1 MSNSSGSVSTNSGGT
16 GSTGN
21 IFQDV
26 LTDVKGVE
34 LALLGP
40 SYPYWSNINSPS
52 QMGMSSEGSMS
63 ALGNDV
69 VGLINYV
76 EVLVSGSGA
85 ASKTGG
91 PLGDKFFLKTGGTC
105 KDTVSGNTEDRYIY
119 INNVPDGSIPFITSS
134 SGMSFSSFEGLI
146 PGVMGDL
153 EALNPFLIMQAF
165 LSGSVPA
172 CQNVSLEVIDVNN
185 STSTQS
191 NFVTVVDL
199 QNMSPCN
206 FPNNVNP
213 ITNVSCKESFINMQQ
228 IPKINRNYLIIVAI
242 IGLLLLCFILKRL
255 R

>member
-1 MSNSSGSVSTNSGGT
+1 MSNSSGSASKSSGST

-21 IFQDV
+21 LFQEV

-34 LALLGP
+34 AALLGP
-40 SYPYWSNINSPS
+40 TYPYWKNINTPS
-52 QMGMSSEGSMS
+52 EMGMSSEGSMS

-76 EVLVSGSGA
+76 DVLVSGNGA

-146 PGVMGDL
+146 PGVLGDL

-165 LSGSVPA
+165 LSGGVPDCQSVT
-172 CQNVSLEVIDVNN
+172 LEVIDANN
-185 STSTQS
+185 STSTGT

-199 QNMSPCN
+199 QNMSPCEFQN
-206 FPNNVNP
+206 GQNP
-213 ITNVSCKESFINMQQ
+213 ITKVNCQESFLNMQVNKTKQ
-228 IPKINRNYLIIVAI
+228 TYLIIIAI
-242 IGLLLLCFILKRL
+242 IGLIFLFVILKRL
-255 R
+255 K